1 MHDYTEQPQNTFV
14 VRFWRDFGAD
24 APRWHGHVRHIQ
36 SGDQVSF
43 ADEATLM
50 EFMHRW
56 VMMHGNEEERPAG
69 RP

>member
-1 MHDYTEQPQNTFV
+1 MVQQQRSPLSTFV
-14 VRFWRDFGAD
+14 VRFWRDLGTD

-50 EFMHRW
+50 EFIRRW
-56 VMMHGNEEERPAG
+56 VMMRGEEERPAD